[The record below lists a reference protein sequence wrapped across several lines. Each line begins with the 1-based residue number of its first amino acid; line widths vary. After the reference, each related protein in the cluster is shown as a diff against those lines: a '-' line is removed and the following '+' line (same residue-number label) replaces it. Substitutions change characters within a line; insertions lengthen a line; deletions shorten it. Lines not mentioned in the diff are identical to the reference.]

1 VMLARTKSVDERS
14 GRIKAL
20 FNKYAADRASWIEK
34 NAAFYAD
41 DRHYFGFL
49 IPEGKRVLQLG
60 CGIGD
65 LLASVKPSRGV
76 GIDFS
81 EAMLKEA
88 QRRNP
93 GLEYRCGD
101 IEDPET
107 FANLEGP
114 FDYVIISDTIGVLD
128 DVLTSIK
135 NCRTV
140 CSDETRLIIAYY
152 SHLWE
157 PILRLGEKLGMKM
170 PQPEMNYLQ
179 PGDITNLMRLGGFE
193 PIKEEWRQLVP
204 KHWFGLGRLIN
215 NLFGALPVIRRLCL
229 RTYVVARPEPSGKQR
244 RRSASVIVPCRN
256 ERGNIESA
264 VARMPR
270 FTEDIE
276 IIFVEGNS
284 SDGTYEECLR
294 VQESYS
300 KTWDIR
306 VLKQDG
312 KGKADAVWKGF
323 DHARCDVLMILDA
336 DLTVPPE
343 QLAQFHAAMEENRG
357 EFVMGTR
364 MVYPMEDQAMR
375 FANWF
380 GNRVFATLFSFILNQ
395 RITDCLCG
403 TKVISKADYQRLKAA
418 KSYFGD
424 FDPFGDFDL
433 IFGASK
439 LNLKILEV
447 PARYRAR
454 SYGETQISRW
464 TDGFTLI
471 RMVIFAWRKLKMV

>member
-1 VMLARTKSVDERS
+1 MLKRTAPVDER
-14 GRIKAL
+14 
-20 FNKYAADRASWIEK
+20 AARVRAFFDADASERARWIEK

-41 DRHYFGFL
+41 DRRYFSFL
-49 IPEGKRVLQLG
+49 IPEGSRVLQLG

-65 LLASVKPSRGV
+65 LLAAVKPSYGV

-81 EAMLKEA
+81 EAMLEEA
-88 QRRNP
+88 KRLHP
-93 GLEYRCGD
+93 EYEYRLGD
-101 IEDPET
+101 IEDPAT
-107 FANLEGP
+107 FDDLEGP
-114 FDYVIISDTIGVLD
+114 FDYVIVADTIGVLD
-128 DVLTSIK
+128 DVLAALK
-135 NCRTV
+135 NCRRV
-140 CSDETRLIIAYY
+140 FSDETRLVIAYY

-157 PILRLGEKLGMKM
+157 PVLRVGERFGLKT

-179 PGDITNLMRLGGFE
+179 PGDIANLMRLAGFE

-204 KHWFGLGRLIN
+204 RSWFGLGRLIN
-215 NLFGALPVIRRLCL
+215 NVFGALPLIRRLCL
-229 RTYVVARPEPSGKQR
+229 RTYVVARPDPFGKR
-244 RRSASVIVPCRN
+244 RKRSVTVLVPCRN

-270 FTEDIE
+270 FADDLE
-276 IIFVEGNS
+276 IMFVEGNS

-294 VQESYS
+294 VQEAYG
-300 KTWDIR
+300 KTWDIK

-312 KGKADAVWKGF
+312 KGKGDAVWKGF
-323 DHARCDVLMILDA
+323 DQARGDVLMILDA

-343 QLAQFHAAMEENRG
+343 QLPQFHAAMEENRG

-364 MVYPMEDQAMR
+364 MVYPMENQAMR
-375 FANWF
+375 FANWV
-380 GNRVFATLFSFILNQ
+380 GNRFFAAVFSFILNQ

-403 TKVISKADYQRLKAA
+403 TKVISKADYLRLKKA

-439 LNLKILEV
+439 LNLKIAEV
-447 PARYRAR
+447 PTRYRAR
-454 SYGETQISRW
+454 TYGETQISRW
-464 TDGFTLI
+464 TNGVMLL
-471 RMVIFAWRKLKMV
+471 RMTVFAWRKLKMV